1 MANRIFRCTNGV
13 SLGARYTVQSS
24 DVGIDAVVGVAEKIE
39 LTVSAGA
46 TADGDV
52 SITLRDGTPVAI
64 AVLDAD
70 DTAAEVATK
79 IAAGTFA
86 GWSAVAADEVV
97 TFTADDKEE
106 KTGLNAIDGGDT
118 GVTGTFE
125 VTTPGVDAID
135 AIPGSVT
142 VVFKGTG
149 SNAVPYPLVA
159 GVQIVNDSNVNQAA
173 SDVKISY
180 PANGTIK
187 IEDGSTFKLAAGQKI
202 SIVAQR
208 ADIIS
213 E

>member
-1 MANRIFRCTNGV
+1 MADRIFRCTNGV

-24 DVGIDAVVGVAEKIE
+24 DVASDVVVGVAEKIE
-39 LTVSAGA
+39 LTITAGA

-64 AVLDAD
+64 AVLVVD

-86 GWSAVAADEVV
+86 GWAAVEADGVV
-97 TFTADDKEE
+97 TFTADDVGV
-106 KTGLNAIDGGDT
+106 KTGVNSIDANDT

-125 VTTPGVDAID
+125 VTVPGVTAED

-142 VVFKGTG
+142 AVFKGTG
-149 SNAVPYPLVA
+149 SNAVSYPLAA
-159 GVQIVNDSNVNQAA
+159 GVQIVNSSNVNQAA
-173 SDVKISY
+173 SDVKVSY